1 MGCLPINIGA
11 PEHPTWLALQEP
23 LQINVT
29 GKMVIVFEAIVKL
42 IVVKRA
48 NQMWEII
55 VTVYGPSAWH
65 SLPTCE
71 QKLAY

>member
-1 MGCLPINIGA
+1 
-11 PEHPTWLALQEP
+11 
-23 LQINVT
+23 VT